1 MFKQEKQVLM
11 DIERYDIVKAA
22 DLGGEGAPT
31 RRVKKPKRTKGA
43 KSERLGKTPAWKRLE
58 EMEEERQL
66 RRELSYF
73 PEDL

>member
-1 MFKQEKQVLM
+1 M

-22 DLGGEGAPT
+22 DPGGEGAPT
-31 RRVKKPKRTKGA
+31 RRVKKPKRTKGAKSAKSA

>member
-1 MFKQEKQVLM
+1 M
-11 DIERYDIVKAA
+11 DIERYDVVKAA
-22 DLGGEGAPT
+22 DPGGEGAPT

-43 KSERLGKTPAWKRLE
+43 KSAKSERLGKTPAWKRLE
-58 EMEEERQL
+58 EMEEEKQL

>member
-1 MFKQEKQVLM
+1 M

-43 KSERLGKTPAWKRLE
+43 KSAKSERLGKTPAWKRLE